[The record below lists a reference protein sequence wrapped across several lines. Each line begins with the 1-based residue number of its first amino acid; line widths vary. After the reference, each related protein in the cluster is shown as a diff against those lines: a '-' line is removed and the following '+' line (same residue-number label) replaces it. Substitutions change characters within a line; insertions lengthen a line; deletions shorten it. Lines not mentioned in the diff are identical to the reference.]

1 MRDPKHDNWPKNDDD
16 AAARAAQYLN
26 NDPLPGIP
34 DALLGSAA
42 FAEYAKITGMVYPFK
57 GFDREKKVFKD
68 GLVKPAS
75 YEVRPGDSFFF
86 FDKEGVRKHI
96 DIGGSGHNRHI
107 NLQANSITFCSTD
120 ERFRLPSY
128 IAMRFNLRIKH
139 VHRGILLGT
148 GPIVDPG
155 FNKKLLIP
163 LHNLTDSEYVISLD
177 EGLIWVEFTKTYLW
191 TQSGVTSSLPDVPL
205 PLNTQKDFNKFFME
219 ASGGLPIR
227 SSIPTAIKL
236 AEDRADYAI
245 TLVEK
250 LESRI
255 QTMSVI
261 GIVTAVIAL
270 FAIVIPVLQLIE
282 TIVNK

>member
-1 MRDPKHDNWPKNDDD
+1 M
-16 AAARAAQYLN
+16 
-26 NDPLPGIP
+26 
-34 DALLGSAA
+34 GSAA

-57 GFDREKKVFKD
+57 GFDREKRTFKD

-86 FDKEGVRKHI
+86 FDDQGVRQHL
-96 DIGGSGHNRHI
+96 DLTSATCHRHI
-107 NLQANSITFCSTD
+107 TLKANSITFCSTD

-163 LHNLTDSEYVISLD
+163 LHNLTDSDYVISLD
-177 EGLIWVEFTKTYLW
+177 EGLIWVEFTKTFLW
-191 TQSGVTSSLPDVPL
+191 AQSGATLTLPDVPL
-205 PLNTQKDFNKFFME
+205 PVNTQKDYNKFFME

-227 SSIPTAIKL
+227 SSIPTAVKL

-245 TLVEK
+245 RQVEK
-250 LESRI
+250 LETRI
-255 QTMSVI
+255 QTMSLI
-261 GIVTAVIAL
+261 GIITALIAL
-270 FAIVIPVLQLIE
+270 FAIVLPVVQLIQA
-282 TIVNK
+282 IVNK